1 MKVLSRVDRYRY
13 RKALF
18 VGFTPSFDLSKTGSY
33 LSFLEG
39 DRGLTLK
46 FTVPRQVHLGIAPFT
61 RVDLLSV
68 DSIEG
73 HNQVSG
79 KGFPTT
85 RPRIEA
91 GNVVIHRGLHV
102 SNVTASCSLC
112 AIESKQL
119 VVEGRRFSRDRGVT
133 VSFIY
138 GVVYLTDRLIRASFG
153 ITRLIRASFG
163 ITRLIRA
170 SFGITRLIRASFG
183 STRLICASF
192 GSTRLICASLGITRL
207 IGVSFGITRLIRASF
222 GITRLMCAFYETTG
236 LLCRVRVQRGCHT
249 PSRTTCYLRPKDGV
263 KPTNNAFLYLYLS
276 TLLKTFM

>member
-1 MKVLSRVDRYRY
+1 MKVLRRVDRYRY

-18 VGFTPSFDLSKTGSY
+18 VGFTPSFDISKTGSY

-46 FTVPRQVHLGIAPFT
+46 FTVPRQVHLGIARFT

-73 HNQVSG
+73 HNQVSS

-85 RPRIEA
+85 GPRIEA

-112 AIESKQL
+112 AIGSKEL
-119 VVEGRRFSRDRGVT
+119 VVEGRCLNL
-133 VSFIY
+133 Y
-138 GVVYLTDRLIRASFG
+138 YLTGEAYGEVCTLRIG
-153 ITRLIRASFG
+153 VSFG

-183 STRLICASF
+183 STRLICVSF
-192 GSTRLICASLGITRL
+192 GSTRLICASIGITRL

-222 GITRLMCAFYETTG
+222 GITRLMCAFYETTR
-236 LLCRVRVQRGCHT
+236 LLCKGTARG
-249 PSRTTCYLRPKDGV
+249 RPMRGKKD
-263 KPTNNAFLYLYLS
+263 A
-276 TLLKTFM
+276 

>member
-1 MKVLSRVDRYRY
+1 MKVLSRVDRY
-13 RKALF
+13 
-18 VGFTPSFDLSKTGSY
+18 SKTGSY

-85 RPRIEA
+85 GPRIEA
-91 GNVVIHRGLHV
+91 GNLVIHRGLHV
-102 SNVTASCSLC
+102 SNVTASYSLC
-112 AIESKQL
+112 AIGSKEL
-119 VVEGRRFSRDRGVT
+119 VVEGCCLNL
-133 VSFIY
+133 Y
-138 GVVYLTDRLIRASFG
+138 YLTGEAYGEVCTLRIG
-153 ITRLIRASFG
+153 VSFG

-183 STRLICASF
+183 STRLICAS
-192 GSTRLICASLGITRL
+192 IGITRL

-222 GITRLMCAFYETTG
+222 GITRLMCAFYETTR
-236 LLCRVRVQRGCHT
+236 LLCRVPLNRKLTVV
-249 PSRTTCYLRPKDGV
+249 P
-263 KPTNNAFLYLYLS
+263 
-276 TLLKTFM
+276 